1 MYVSL
6 ARSLAS
12 QARIPTIS
20 QKGQIISVIPERFD
34 PVKWAEASAKANIR
48 LTFQM
53 AGRGCVNYKVKD
65 SRPLY
70 DVCTLLETYLEVLK
84 PTEAETQKK

>member
-1 MYVSL
+1 MQSIDKEPV
-6 ARSLAS
+6 
-12 QARIPTIS
+12 TIES
-20 QKGQIISVIPERFD
+20 IIEA
-34 PVKWAEASAKANIR
+34 VKSYQPKANIR